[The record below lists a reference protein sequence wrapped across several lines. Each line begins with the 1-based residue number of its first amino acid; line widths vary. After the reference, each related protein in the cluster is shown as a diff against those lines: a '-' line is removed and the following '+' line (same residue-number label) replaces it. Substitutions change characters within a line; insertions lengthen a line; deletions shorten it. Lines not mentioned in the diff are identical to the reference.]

1 MDGVVGER
9 VAALCGELSRWP
21 ELATMIHDAGALP
34 QLSEL
39 LALLADRADPDER
52 HVVALIDVIE
62 EACAGQGLPAL
73 TRRVPSLPPG
83 TGATTGA
90 IAGWTCPLGRCSR
103 VVLQDETPHPPTCAA
118 ALSDVGRMKPYSP
131 GLR

>member
-1 MDGVVGER
+1 MDDVVGER

-21 ELATMIHDAGALP
+21 ELATMIRDAGALP

-39 LALLADRADPDER
+39 LALLANRAEPDER
-52 HVVALIDVIE
+52 QVAALIDAIE
-62 EACAGQGLPAL
+62 DACARQGLPVL

-83 TGATTGA
+83 VGADTGE

-118 ALSDVGRMKPYSP
+118 AWGEDGRMKPYSP

>member
-1 MDGVVGER
+1 MDDVVGER

-21 ELATMIHDAGALP
+21 ELATMIRDAGALP

-39 LALLADRADPDER
+39 LALLANRSEPDER
-52 HVVALIDVIE
+52 HVTALIDVIE
-62 EACAGQGLPAL
+62 DACARQGLPAL

-83 TGATTGA
+83 TGADTRG

-118 ALSDVGRMKPYSP
+118 ARGEDGRMKSYSP